1 MTRCLLTLFCILLLL
16 SLAANVC
23 VAEQTTRKIG
33 QWQVLTFSDGEGA
46 RDPSL
51 LVGASPELLQKYL
64 PTGKFL
70 IGMQYFLARG
80 HGKTVLIDTG
90 LGKNLLRQLQDAG
103 VKPEDI
109 DAVLLT
115 HMHRDHIG
123 GLLTADG
130 AAALPRATV
139 YLAEKEKA
147 YWSDP
152 RMMAQAGAD
161 KKDSFL
167 AAQKVLAAYG
177 GRVKTFSPGQLE
189 TGGVA
194 VLPGIAAVVAY
205 GHTPGHSMFL
215 LKDGEDELLFWGDL
229 THAMAI
235 QMPAPAVALVYDLD
249 RQEAVAVRLKVLRYV
264 SARKLPVAGAHIP
277 GPSMGLVRAAGDG
290 YVFTPDGQD
299 Q

>member
-1 MTRCLLTLFCILLLL
+1 MTRCLLALFCILPLL
-16 SLAANVC
+16 SLAASVC
-23 VAEQTTRKIG
+23 AAEQSARKIG
-33 QWQVLTFSDGEGA
+33 QWRVFTFSDGEGA

-51 LVGASPELLQKYL
+51 LVGASPELVLKYL
-64 PTGKFL
+64 PTGYFL
-70 IGMQYFLARG
+70 TGMQYFLVRG

-90 LGKNLLRQLQDAG
+90 LGKNLSRQLQDMG
-103 VKPEDI
+103 IKPEDI

-123 GLLTADG
+123 GLLTGD
-130 AAALPRATV
+130 AAAFPQATV

-167 AAQKVLAAYG
+167 LAQKALTAYG

-194 VLPGIAAVVAY
+194 ILPGIAAIAAY

-215 LKDGEDELLFWGDL
+215 LQDDQDELLFWGDL

-235 QMPAPAVALVYDLD
+235 QMPAPTVALVYDLD

-277 GPSMGLVRAAGDG
+277 DPSIGFVRAEGDG
-290 YVFTPDGQD
+290 YVFTPEGQA